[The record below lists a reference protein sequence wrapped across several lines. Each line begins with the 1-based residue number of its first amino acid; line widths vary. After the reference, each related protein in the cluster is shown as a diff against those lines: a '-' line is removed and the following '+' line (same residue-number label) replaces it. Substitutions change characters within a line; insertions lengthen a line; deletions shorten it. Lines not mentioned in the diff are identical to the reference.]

1 MADDILDEKL
11 LMEKLSKLNSSQQ
24 SIETLS
30 RWCVFHRKKAQ
41 QVVEIWDRLFK
52 SAQQE
57 QLVSFLYLA
66 NDVLQNSRRKGSEFV
81 SEYLKVL
88 PSALKFVHETGNE
101 NCRKAASRLVDIWE
115 ERKVFGSRV
124 QNLKNEMLGNNLS
137 AVHSGNLSPDIS
149 TGTNS
154 NPIKVAKRDKSAV
167 GGLPRKL
174 LTTFQLVQEE
184 EVHEETTLNI
194 CGNVVSSIQEI
205 LDFVGASSQG
215 NLQGS
220 DIVDYIQ
227 KQENIL
233 QQCISQLEGSAAI
246 RVTLISQLKKA
257 LQDQEF
263 KLDLL
268 RNELHVAQSQ
278 IEKAENISLKL
289 TSSPTVRTANQPI
302 VETGFST
309 VKNWVGPSF
318 SNKEESKKA
327 TAAALAAQLTS
338 ISSSAQMLTSI
349 LSSLVAEE
357 AASKSSGLKWPK
369 LESPSPPFSS
379 LNNAEV
385 VSSTYFPQLIPSQA
399 PFCPPLG
406 SSYNH
411 GLSNQLPPPTMV
423 YSGPGSSPQQTSQQP
438 QFQQHQQP
446 GSGGHFGSYEHQ
458 SSIHPVQ
465 KQ

>member
-1 MADDILDEKL
+1 MADDIFNEKL
-11 LMEKLSKLNSSQQ
+11 LMEKLSKLNSSRQ

-30 RWCVFHRKKAQ
+30 RWCIFHRKKAQ

-88 PSALKFVHETGNE
+88 PSALKFAHETGDE

-115 ERKVFGSRV
+115 ERKVFGSWV
-124 QNLKNEMLGNNLS
+124 QNLKNELLGENSS
-137 AVHSGNLSPDIS
+137 AVHSGNPSHDFT
-149 TGTNS
+149 TGNNS
-154 NPIKVAKRDKSAV
+154 NPIKVAKRDKSTA
-167 GGLPRKL
+167 GGLPRKI

-184 EVHEETTLNI
+184 EVNEETTLNI
-194 CGNVVSSIQEI
+194 CENAVSSIQEI
-205 LDFVGASSQG
+205 VDFVDASSQG
-215 NLQGS
+215 NLLGS
-220 DIVDYIQ
+220 DVVDYIQ
-227 KQENIL
+227 TQENIL
-233 QQCISQLEGSAAI
+233 QQCISQLESSAAI
-246 RVTLISQLKKA
+246 RVTLISQLKEA
-257 LQDQEF
+257 LQDQES

-278 IEKAENISLKL
+278 TKKAENIKLKL
-289 TSSPTVRTANQPI
+289 TSSPTFRTTNQPM
-302 VETGFST
+302 VDRGFST
-309 VKNWVGPSF
+309 VENWVGPSF
-318 SNKEESKKA
+318 SDKEESKKA

-357 AASKSSGLKWPK
+357 AASKSTGLKRPK
-369 LESPSPPFSS
+369 LETPPPPFPS

-385 VSSTYFPQLIPSQA
+385 GSSTYFPQSIPSQA
-399 PFCPPLG
+399 PFYPPLG

-411 GLSNQLPPPTMV
+411 GLSNQLPPPTMA
-423 YSGPGSSPQQTSQQP
+423 YSGPGSSPQQSSQQP
-438 QFQQHQQP
+438 QSQQP
-446 GSGGHFGSYEHQ
+446 GSSGHFGSYGHQ
-458 SSIHPVQ
+458 PSIPPVQ
-465 KQ
+465 RR